1 MKKFKFTLQTIH
13 SVREMRQEKE
23 ELVLSQMQAE
33 AIKTAESVRQ
43 IEETRQTAI
52 ENYNTTLKRGEAMN
66 IGEMELETAHIA
78 SLDRHRRHTE
88 ELLEQQKESCLRQK
102 AMLAAAA
109 REVKVTQKL
118 RETQQ
123 TRHRT
128 ELDRHEQNA
137 LDEMVSANYARK
149 ISLTY

>member
-23 ELVLSQMQAE
+23 EFVLSQMQAE
-33 AIKTAESVRQ
+33 AIKTAGRIRQ
-43 IEETRQTAI
+43 IEEARQAAI
-52 ENYNTTLKRGEAMN
+52 ENYNTSLKRGEAMN

-78 SLDRHRRHTE
+78 SLDRQRRQTQ
-88 ELLEQQKESCLRQK
+88 ELLEQQNQSCLRQK
-102 AMLAAAA
+102 TTLAAAA
-109 REVKVTQKL
+109 REVKVTEKL

-149 ISLTY
+149 MSQTY